1 MDTIRR
7 LSRWRSQKTTMPGGT
22 RRWNR
27 LLLIVGLSALAVFF
41 LQVATYILPLQLASS
56 ATDPASASGVT
67 ASSTV
72 ASRPLIL
79 SIPKI
84 GVSARIE
91 SVGTNK
97 MGQMR
102 APSSFRT
109 VAWYMY
115 GAKPGSNGAAVIVGH
130 VDNALALKGVFFHLS
145 ALAPG
150 DDLQVQDS
158 KGVIH
163 RFVVVRIASYAYDD
177 ATPLQEIF
185 VGSATSSELNLITCG
200 GTWIPS
206 IHSYDKRVVVYTR
219 AY

>member
-1 MDTIRR
+1 MM
-7 LSRWRSQKTTMPGGT
+7 LCGAP
-22 RRWNR
+22 RWNSIFA
-27 LLLIVGLSALAVFF
+27 IVGLSALVIFIF
-41 LQVATYILPLQLASS
+41 QVAPYILPLQVNGLP
-56 ATDPASASGVT
+56 TDLASASGAA

-97 MGQMR
+97 KGQMR

-115 GAKPGSNGAAVIVGH
+115 GAKPGSKGASVIVGH
-130 VDNALALKGVFFHLS
+130 VDNALALKGVFFHLN
-145 ALAPG
+145 ALSLG
-150 DDLQVQDS
+150 DDVQVEDT

-163 RFVVVRIASYAYDD
+163 RFVVIRTASYAYDD

-206 IHSYDKRVVVYTR
+206 IHSYDKRFVVYTR